1 MGVIST
7 CIVSLKGFARF
18 FAGHVYIYIIK
29 YNYVYIYI
37 HVGFYTWK
45 HACIVL
51 RTLPP
56 LSLPIYIYTYLN
68 LNTEVPIYASFYV
81 PLSIFPSIH
90 VQLHKCL
97 PTY

>member
-1 MGVIST
+1 MLVST
-7 CIVSLKGFARF
+7 LGNMHVLYCVPSL
-18 FAGHVYIYIIK
+18 
-29 YNYVYIYI
+29 
-37 HVGFYTWK
+37 
-45 HACIVL
+45 
-51 RTLPP
+51 PS
-56 LSLPIYIYTYLN
+56 LSLYIYTYLN